1 MCVCAWVCMRV
12 RACVCLCVHARMC
25 ERHRAQVWKT
35 ENGKTLLI
43 AFIFSLFTKR
53 KKDSWDQDTHAQKKS
68 WLYSV
73 LINRVNSHW
82 NVQCFV
88 SNWTGSQENKTC
100 LFNRLNNNQCPIH
113 QQFRSTALLHFP
125 PFISFFILDLLFS
138 NPIQTKRKCVQWWE
152 FGTGGSW
159 KFKGL
164 KGNSGGRGRFSREG
178 GVSLG
183 KRENLWMFPF

>member
-1 MCVCAWVCMRV
+1 MRV

-53 KKDSWDQDTHAQKKS
+53 KKTAETRTHAQKKS

-73 LINRVNSHW
+73 LINTVNSHW

-100 LFNRLNNNQCPIH
+100 LFNRLNNSQSPLH
-113 QQFRSTALLHFP
+113 QQFHSTALLHFP
-125 PFISFFILDLLFS
+125 PFISFFIIGLLFS
-138 NPIQTKRKCVQWWE
+138 NSIRTKRKHVLWWE

-164 KGNSGGRGRFSREG
+164 KGNSGGRGSFSRED